1 MTSGQR
7 LISYLLLGFAGLI
20 VLYPVSFLAL
30 IALNVGDPLDWPPR
44 RLGPDNFAA
53 IFGYLGIVL
62 NTLKVCA
69 LATALAL
76 VAGFVN
82 AWAVER
88 TELFGRRVL
97 AQLMVLPYYVT
108 PLVGALAWA
117 ALAGPR
123 GGLINQ
129 VWFALGG
136 REPLVNIF
144 SPGGVAWAIALFE
157 GSVAFV
163 MISAAMRSFDAT
175 LEETSYVCGAGRVQT
190 ALRIT
195 LPLLLPAVLGAA
207 IYVFVE
213 TLGAFSAP
221 AILGLPDRFYVITTA
236 IWTLVLR
243 FPPDYPLAAAL
254 GLSLFILTAAAMFLY
269 TRLVSAG
276 SFVTIGARGLRLRRQ
291 RLGLLGLPVFAFTA
305 GYALLAVVL
314 PVATLLYVSF
324 LRLATID
331 PRNMVFTL
339 DNYRVAVTLGPV
351 QSALKNSLILGL
363 ATASAGVVFM
373 GLLSWVIYRSR
384 LRGVKLAEY
393 VVMFPQS
400 VPRFVFGL
408 GMLLAWIVLPLKIY
422 GTLWLLLLAYLTV
435 FLPLGVR
442 TISGFI
448 LQVDRSLEECARVC
462 GASWLRQLR
471 TVTFPLLLPGMA
483 AAWSLLFI
491 ASVREVNVSV
501 LLMGPETKVIG
512 PAIISSWES
521 SGLQLTAAMAV
532 LQMGVVFLAMT
543 AMLVVIR
550 RITQVSLE

>member
-1 MTSGQR
+1 MTFSQR
-7 LISYLLLGFAGLI
+7 LITYLLLGFTALI
-20 VLYPVSFLAL
+20 VLYPVSFLVL
-30 IALNVGDPLDWPPR
+30 IALNTGHPLDWPPR
-44 RLGPDNFAA
+44 QLGFDNLTA
-53 IFGYLGIVL
+53 IFGYQGIVL
-62 NTLKVCA
+62 NTLKVCV

-76 VAGFVN
+76 VAGFIN

-88 TELFGRRVL
+88 TELPGRRVL
-97 AQLMVLPYYVT
+97 AELMVLPYYVT

-117 ALAGPR
+117 ALAGPK

-129 VWFALGG
+129 VWYALGG

-144 SPGGVAWAIALFE
+144 SPWGVAWAIGLYE
-157 GSVAFV
+157 GTVAFV

-175 LEETSYVCGAGRVQT
+175 LEDASYICGAGRLQT
-190 ALRIT
+190 ALRVT
-195 LPLLLPAVLGAA
+195 LPMLLPAVLGAV
-207 IYVFVE
+207 IYVFIE
-213 TLGAFSAP
+213 SLGAFSAP

-243 FPPDYPLAAAL
+243 FPPDYPAAAAL
-254 GLSLFILTAAAMFLY
+254 GLSLFLFTAGAMYLY
-269 TRLVSAG
+269 IKLVSAG
-276 SFVTIGARGLRLRRQ
+276 SFVTIGARGFQLRRQ
-291 RLGLLGLPVFAFTA
+291 RLGLLGLPVFAFAA
-305 GYALLAVVL
+305 GYALLVVVL
-314 PVATLLYVSF
+314 PVVTLVYVSL
-324 LRLATID
+324 LRVATID
-331 PRNMVFTL
+331 LKNIAFSL

-363 ATASAGVVFM
+363 ATASAGIAFM
-373 GLLSWVIYRSR
+373 GLLSWIIYRSR
-384 LRGVKLAEY
+384 LPGVKLAEY

-408 GMLLAWIVLPLKIY
+408 GLLLAWIVLPLKIY

-448 LQVDRSLEECARVC
+448 LQVDRSLEECSRVC
-462 GASWLRQLR
+462 GASWLRQLG
-471 TVTFPLLLPGMA
+471 TITFPMLLPGMA

-532 LQMGVVFLAMT
+532 LQMAVVFLALM
-543 AMLVVIR
+543 AMLTVIR